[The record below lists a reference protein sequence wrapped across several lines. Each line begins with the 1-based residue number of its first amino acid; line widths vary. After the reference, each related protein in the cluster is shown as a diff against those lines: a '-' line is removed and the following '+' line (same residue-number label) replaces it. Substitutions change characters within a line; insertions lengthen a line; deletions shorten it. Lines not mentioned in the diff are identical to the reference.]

1 MSEGDTPQSQL
12 PEPSGSANTEA
23 SRRERADALRRL
35 AQHATPEAENVA
47 PAAPRP
53 TSAPSV
59 WRLSLSA
66 GVAARKRRA
75 WLAAAVSAALLVAV
89 VVGAL
94 ALHGLAGVPL
104 PGLPGAPALLPG
116 QINRVY
122 LDVDVPWA
130 KVTIDERAVTPPVIG
145 QQPPLTLAPGSHTIR
160 WTAAPFD
167 AQSCILSIPVSRND
181 TCQLSTAQVVT
192 LPHQPTAQL
201 VYLEE
206 SLATL
211 TTPQQTAL
219 KQAIQAAMPGYS
231 TTAQPYEV
239 YLPTNT
245 PPVGG
250 EPTTPAVTGS
260 VDATLTMT
268 LHADASGFTNGDCF
282 DPLNFSSFEGCDID
296 GRNCVAICTL
306 PWSSRDQLPSRD
318 PRAWYAF
325 ALTLLSWSYHTSDGR
340 ELGQYVLQQAAPGQ
354 QPIGGFPVLLRITWA
369 GSQWSVQQVIGQELP
384 HDVVESDGTPIPDN
398 PACFDAYDLIAGA
411 MDPTTPD
418 SSAIAYYS
426 QVRFISGPNP
436 AAGCLAEAT
445 VGAPGKPPAKGAPVA
460 KFLDRFGLLYT
471 LNSVDAPSLGADG
484 GGATAAQQQ
493 VAQSLAA
500 YPGQLYVLPA
510 NAGQQGL

>member
-1 MSEGDTPQSQL
+1 MSEGDTPQENL
-12 PEPSGSANTEA
+12 PEPPDSDSNTEV
-23 SRRERADALRRL
+23 SRQEREDALRRL
-35 AQHATPEAENVA
+35 AQTATPDATSPA
-47 PAAPRP
+47 PTTQAAAR
-53 TSAPSV
+53 PSV

-66 GVAARKRRA
+66 GVAARQRRA

-130 KVTIDERAVTPPVIG
+130 KVTLDGHAITPPVIG

-167 AQSCILSIPVSRND
+167 AQSCILSIPASRND

-211 TTPQQTAL
+211 STPQQAAL
-219 KQAIQAAMPGYS
+219 KQAMQAAMPDYS

-239 YLPTNT
+239 YIPTNK
-245 PPVGG
+245 PYVGG
-250 EPTTPAVTGS
+250 EPTTPAVTGP
-260 VDATLTMT
+260 VDATLTMK
-268 LHADASGFTNGDCF
+268 LHADASGFTNGECF

-318 PRAWYAF
+318 PQAWYAF
-325 ALTLLSWSYHTSDGR
+325 ALTLETWTYHTSDGR

-369 GSQWSVQQVIGQELP
+369 GSQWSVQQVVGQELP
-384 HDVVESDGTPIPDN
+384 REVVESDGAPIPDN

-436 AAGCLAEAT
+436 AVGCLAEAT

-460 KFLDRFGLLYT
+460 RFLDRFGLLYT

-484 GGATAAQQQ
+484 GGAKVAQQQ
-493 VAQSLAA
+493 AAKSLAA

-510 NAGQQGL
+510 NAGEQGL